1 MDLGHLLELNAWE
14 LIIEFKTEQCFS
26 LTTLFSM
33 DPCTPHIWLVRLLF
47 QSEQC
52 FPLTTFQS
60 EQCFSVNFSQDSVSR
75 TGPKCTA
82 WWSPKRKNDRCQRGD
97 NLKQAYF
104 IKVPI
109 RGIQMPYFETLWFPN
124 QAANV
129 YLPCG
134 IFKAYSFK
142 MRKNVECI
150 YHCRFQAHIRQV
162 ILHTVSRE
170 AIST

>member
-1 MDLGHLLELNAWE
+1 MASCSSTPAPRWCLSTMIRSLSSKVQKGLRLAICWHWSLWAQSKSNKVNMDLGHLLELNAWE
-14 LIIEFKTEQCFS
+14 LHIEFKT
-26 LTTLFSM
+26 
-33 DPCTPHIWLVRLLF
+33 I
-47 QSEQC
+47 
-52 FPLTTFQS
+52 
-60 EQCFSVNFSQDSVSR
+60 
-75 TGPKCTA
+75 KCPA
-82 WWSPKRKNDRCQRGD
+82 WWSLKRKNERCQCWD

-104 IKVPI
+104 IKVPM

-150 YHCRFQAHIRQV
+150 YHCQFQAHIRQV